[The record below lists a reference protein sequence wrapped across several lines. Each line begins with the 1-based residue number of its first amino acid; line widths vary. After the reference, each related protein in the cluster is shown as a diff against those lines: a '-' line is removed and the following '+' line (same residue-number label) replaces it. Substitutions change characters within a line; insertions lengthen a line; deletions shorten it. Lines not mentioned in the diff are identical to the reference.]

1 MLMSTLY
8 TQKDTNIRKT
18 WILMSLF
25 FVLVI
30 GVGFVFSEVYQSSGV
45 LYVAIIFSLF
55 MNVLSYWYSDK
66 IVLAMSG
73 AHAIEKSDNPELFR
87 TVENLSITAGLKM
100 PRVYLIND
108 SSPNAFATGRN
119 EEHAVVAVTTGLLE
133 RLTKT
138 ELEGVVAHEL
148 SHIGNKDILI
158 STVVV
163 VLVGFI
169 SILSHIFLRSHF
181 FSGGRNDRE
190 NGKAGAILFIVGIV
204 LAILT
209 PIAATLIQLAISR
222 RREFLADASGALLT
236 RYPEGLATAL
246 IKISEYPVSVKRAQE
261 ATAHIYFASP
271 FKGKEAAGWLTKLFM
286 THPPTPERVAALRNI
301 NI

>member
-1 MLMSTLY
+1 MSTLY

-169 SILSHIFLRSHF
+169 S
-181 FSGGRNDRE
+181 
-190 NGKAGAILFIVGIV
+190 
-204 LAILT
+204 
-209 PIAATLIQLAISR
+209 
-222 RREFLADASGALLT
+222 
-236 RYPEGLATAL
+236 
-246 IKISEYPVSVKRAQE
+246 
-261 ATAHIYFASP
+261 
-271 FKGKEAAGWLTKLFM
+271 
-286 THPPTPERVAALRNI
+286 
-301 NI
+301 